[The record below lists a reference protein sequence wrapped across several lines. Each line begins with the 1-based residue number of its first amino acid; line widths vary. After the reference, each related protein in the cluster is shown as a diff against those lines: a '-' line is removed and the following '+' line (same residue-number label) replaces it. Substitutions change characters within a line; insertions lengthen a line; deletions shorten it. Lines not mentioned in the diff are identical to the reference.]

1 MNSIKSADQSI
12 QSVKVHSAVDPAA
25 RVLNRATIVT
35 NVKVMPEQDSSCM
48 ESFEIELPT
57 MEAVTKMLWKSQS
70 YC

>member
-1 MNSIKSADQSI
+1 MNPNKSAEKCIESA
-12 QSVKVHSAVDPAA
+12 KVFSAVDPVG

-35 NVKVMPEQDSSCM
+35 NVKVMPEQDSSSM
-48 ESFEIELPT
+48 ESFEIELPK